1 MKANV
6 LRKAMNLLLFTA
18 MAIAS
23 FSGIKAEAEEIKLPI
38 PKISVK
44 TINDGTEVEV
54 TIYKTKDAD
63 GFLIWVSNYDSD
75 LL

>member
-1 MKANV
+1 MELPDRN
-6 LRKAMNLLLFTA
+6 M
-18 MAIAS
+18 
-23 FSGIKAEAEEIKLPI
+23 LPI

-63 GFLIWVSNYDSD
+63 GILIWVSNYDSD
-75 LL
+75 CP